1 MSVLKITN
9 LHATVAGQEIL
20 RGVDLEVRSG
30 EVHALM
36 GPNGSGKSTLSHV
49 LMGRGDYAVTGGS
62 VTIDGDEL
70 LDLPT
75 HERAARG
82 LFLALQYPV
91 ELPGVRL
98 DDFLAAAL
106 HGQGRDADDLR
117 ARVAT
122 EADRLGVAAQ
132 FLERGLNV
140 EFSGGE
146 QKRAETLQLA
156 VLRPK
161 FAVLDEID
169 SGLDVDAL
177 RDVARRVEAMT
188 TEDDLGVLA
197 ITHYARLLD
206 ELRPDVV
213 HVLMGGRVVQTG
225 GPELAQQLE
234 ETGYEGLAAALG
246 VETAV
251 EVAAARRSLRRPARL
266 LGHPIV
272 PGPGRPRQVVLECV
286 RERFE
291 SRTHSELRQDV
302 LDVRAHGRIRDVH
315 VVRELPPALALQH
328 ALEHLAFR
336 GGEEAEQVLGSRRLL
351 CDSVVRSVAV
361 RGRSALASR
370 ATFGSGCPPPWARS
384 TMLTI

>member
-1 MSVLKITN
+1 MSALKISD

-49 LMGRGDYAVTGGS
+49 LMGRDDYVVTSGS
-62 VTIDGDEL
+62 VTIDGEEL
-70 LDLPT
+70 LGLPT
-75 HERAARG
+75 HERAAHG

-91 ELPGVRL
+91 ELPGVRI
-98 DDFLAAAL
+98 DDFLDAAL
-106 HGQGRDADDLR
+106 RGQGRAPDGVR
-117 ARVAT
+117 SRVTA
-122 EADRLGVAAQ
+122 EAARLGVAQQ
-132 FLERGLNV
+132 FLDRGLNV

-156 VLRPK
+156 VLRPR

-188 TEDDLGVLA
+188 NDDGLGVLA

-213 HVLMGGRVVQTG
+213 HVLMGGRVVETG

-246 VETAV
+246 VQAEV
-251 EVAAARRSLRRPARL
+251 EIDA
-266 LGHPIV
+266 
-272 PGPGRPRQVVLECV
+272 GPEDPFADPVG
-286 RERFE
+286 F
-291 SRTHSELRQDV
+291 
-302 LDVRAHGRIRDVH
+302 
-315 VVRELPPALALQH
+315 
-328 ALEHLAFR
+328 
-336 GGEEAEQVLGSRRLL
+336 
-351 CDSVVRSVAV
+351 
-361 RGRSALASR
+361 
-370 ATFGSGCPPPWARS
+370 
-384 TMLTI
+384 